1 MAARVRV
8 TQLLVPHI
16 ELTCRV
22 VVVTHYEEE
31 NWCEVIDWDTK
42 CEQFIPAAWTGG
54 ASKVLKSSCT
64 AGDKDGNNKS
74 TQSTVFCS
82 ASNSDVASDSW
93 VTGFVSNE
101 REFNALF
108 LTCAYRRLSLWQ
120 APTLSLEVHPP
131 IPSTAAT
138 PALSTTAALVRIFLA
153 PLLTL
158 FAHSRRF
165 LTVTSHHADEDWC
178 TSNHWH
184 DYCDEMK
191 PTGSNV
197 LLSSCQPGDKSGR
210 DKETKSTVFCSVGN
224 LDIPGQQTW
233 ITGFVSVLQ
242 LRTTYVWMLT
252 LGFFDR

>member
-1 MAARVRV
+1 MLFQALALFAAAAVASAASLPVSEDGR
-8 TQLLVPHI
+8 Q
-16 ELTCRV
+16 
-22 VVVTHYEEE
+22 VVTHYEEE

-93 VTGFVSNE
+93 VTGFVVSMAGANPL
-101 REFNALF
+101 AGG
-108 LTCAYRRLSLWQ
+108 
-120 APTLSLEVHPP
+120 APTDTFDCGNTGTFHDGRL
-131 IPSTAAT
+131 
-138 PALSTTAALVRIFLA
+138 
-153 PLLTL
+153 
-158 FAHSRRF
+158 
-165 LTVTSHHADEDWC
+165 VTSHHADEDWC

-233 ITGFVSVLQ
+233 ITGFVITMAGSL
-242 LRTTYVWMLT
+242 TTDGSDPKDT
-252 LGFFDR
+252 THCPA